1 MISILR
7 SNQPIAWSIVPL
19 TILGGVL
26 WHFWHAHT
34 PLLSLVIYGIG
45 LLTVAGYSH
54 HLYVQRNFV
63 ERGDS
68 ALAWSFVAWGIVLV
82 PVAQPMEGI
91 QTWTSLL
98 MLCGA
103 LDQTLRMHRQ
113 PSTSNLQFR
122 AGLLAGLA
130 VSIQP
135 LNAGILLGL
144 IAVQIRTRPAI
155 FREWVMLTFGIAHGL
170 LIAEFCWTL
179 PFFRGFAGNASAEI
193 LENVQYTRQSW
204 RAVSMITAGIF
215 GLFML
220 IRENPRL
227 VLKTKNTR
235 YNAIFLLLALAGT
248 ASLLFGTGTPA
259 IRGLGPASQWTAHW
273 GSVSALAL
281 GFLTV
286 SLVPKRERKG
296 DKLSALDGLGWVI
309 FVGTLLVV
317 FGLNYAQ

>member
-1 MISILR
+1 M
-7 SNQPIAWSIVPL
+7 
-19 TILGGVL
+19 
-26 WHFWHAHT
+26 
-34 PLLSLVIYGIG
+34 
-45 LLTVAGYSH
+45 
-54 HLYVQRNFV
+54 QRNFV

>member
-34 PLLSLVIYGIG
+34 PVLSLAIYGIG

-82 PVAQPMEGI
+82 PVSEPMEGI

-103 LDQTLRMHRQ
+103 LDLTLRMHRQ
-113 PSTSNLQFR
+113 PSTSNIQFR

-155 FREWVMLTFGIAHGL
+155 FREWIMLAFGIAHGL
-170 LIAEFCWTL
+170 LIAGFCWTL
-179 PFFRGFAGNASAEI
+179 PFFSEFIGSAATEVP
-193 LENVQYTRQSW
+193 ETGQNTRQLW
-204 RAVSMITAGIF
+204 RAAGMITAGIF

-248 ASLLFGTGTPA
+248 ASLFFGTGTPE
-259 IRGLGPASQWTAHW
+259 IRGLGPASQCTAHW
-273 GSVSALAL
+273 AAVSALAL

-296 DKLSALDGLGWVI
+296 DKLSALDGFGWVV